1 VITVARQHVEHAHRY
16 EPGQGGVKV
25 EVERNSR
32 GYTWRLV
39 VDRSRR
45 EGESYADAFKA
56 AQDEIAAANEA
67 MVGMFGSTGEALT
80 PAA

>member
-1 VITVARQHVEHAHRY
+1 MEHVEHVHRS

-39 VDRSRR
+39 VDRPRLP
-45 EGESYADAFKA
+45 GESYADALEA
-56 AQDEIAAANEA
+56 AQAEIAQADAA
-67 MVGMFGSTGEALT
+67 MVRLFGSTGETLK

>member
-1 VITVARQHVEHAHRY
+1 VEHVEHVHRS

-39 VDRSRR
+39 VDRPRQP
-45 EGESYADAFKA
+45 GESYADAMAAAQTEIAQADAAMCRMFGTTGATLEKA
-56 AQDEIAAANEA
+56 A
-67 MVGMFGSTGEALT
+67 
-80 PAA
+80 

>member
-1 VITVARQHVEHAHRY
+1 MEQTQRVEHTHRH

-25 EVERNSR
+25 EVERSSR

-39 VDRSRR
+39 IDRPRL
-45 EGESYADAFKA
+45 EGETFADAFAA
-56 AQDEIAAANEA
+56 AQDRIAEANGE
-67 MVGMFGSTGEALT
+67 MVRMFGAVGEALK

>member
-1 VITVARQHVEHAHRY
+1 VEHVEHTHRY

-39 VDRSRR
+39 LDRPRQA
-45 EGESYADAFKA
+45 GESYADAFAA
-56 AQDEIAAANEA
+56 AQDEIADADGA
-67 MVGMFGSTGEALT
+67 MVRMFGSTGTTLEK
-80 PAA
+80 AA